1 MEDLSDDPVGFKS
14 ERVSQL
20 KGLRVVVINY
30 AMMKNVTSSELVTVM
45 GFGIPSVMSLEDS
58 TEIR

>member
-20 KGLRVVVINY
+20 KSLRVVVINY

-58 TEIR
+58 KEIR